1 MWWYSSEPDSY
12 AGGGLYPRKVEPYR
26 TGQGGGVRQMQSL
39 VLQAGGLGVG
49 LTTRPHKKE
58 QVTKM
63 LMNKNNIMDGHL
75 STTWAP

>member
-1 MWWYSSEPDSY
+1 
-12 AGGGLYPRKVEPYR
+12 
-26 TGQGGGVRQMQSL
+26 MQSL
-39 VLQAGGLGVG
+39 VLQAGGLGAG

-75 STTWAP
+75 STTWAPQRSKVVCAMESHPMLYVSVKFVLL